1 MGLFLSGSVPE
12 NLINALSYSDGR
24 KQMWV
29 MAQGKEC
36 MTQSLSGTKILGLC
50 MQKQEYDGQA
60 VVCTEKE
67 KVTSLEG
74 KESHGHHTEMEQTVR
89 VECTV

>member
-1 MGLFLSGSVPE
+1 MCLFPSGSVPE

-36 MTQSLSGTKILGLC
+36 MTQSLNSTKILGLC

-74 KESHGHHTEMEQTVR
+74 KESWSSH
-89 VECTV
+89 

>member
-12 NLINALSYSDGR
+12 NLINSLSYTDGR

-36 MTQSLSGTKILGLC
+36 MTK
-50 MQKQEYDGQA
+50 
-60 VVCTEKE
+60 
-67 KVTSLEG
+67 LE
-74 KESHGHHTEMEQTVR
+74 QY
-89 VECTV
+89 